1 MAHFNLDDYE
11 TVEERLTKFWKDNP
25 NGRIFTKLL
34 ENSPSRFIVEAHVYR
49 TMEDVY
55 AWSTGLAEETVQ
67 GRGVNATS
75 ALENC
80 ETSAIGRA
88 LANAGYATKGKR
100 PSREEMGKVNAKAA
114 TEAAIAEAKAKMA
127 QTGKEYVPVAKE
139 DDPWTIKEA
148 KPVTTVDEAV
158 NIVKEIIGGQTERD
172 IPKCKCNRDMAWRT
186 GTGKNGKPWANFSC
200 TNVPSRKC
208 QDPIWYEIGA
218 DGAWKPQERKW

>member
-11 TVEERLTKFWKDNP
+11 TVAERVMRLKSVHADSRITTEVIKLDAERGEVLAKASVYVGEVLTGSDYAFGVASTYPQSMRKFY
-25 NGRIFTKLL
+25 
-34 ENSPSRFIVEAHVYR
+34 VED
-49 TMEDVY
+49 TI
-55 AWSTGLAEETVQ
+55 
-67 GRGVNATS
+67 
-75 ALENC
+75 
-80 ETSAIGRA
+80 TSAIGRA
-88 LANAGYATKGKR
+88 ISLVIPTDKKPTREDMQKVQQHEQTKTLI
-100 PSREEMGKVNAKAA
+100 EQ
-114 TEAAIAEAKAKMA
+114 TKAKMA

-172 IPKCKCNRDMAWRT
+172 IPNCKCGKPMAWAT
-186 GTGKNGKPWANFSC
+186 GQGKNGKPWGHFKC

-218 DGAWKPQERKW
+218 DGAWKPQARKW